1 MSEIRRFSTG
11 RSWETNFRYSR
22 AVAYGGFFETCLT
35 SPSAG
40 DGSIVCVGDVY
51 GQTHAC
57 LRIIAD
63 VLAQAGYEISDVVRS
78 DIYMLDTKAWELA
91 GRAHREILGET
102 RPVLSFIGC
111 AKLLASGHIG
121 RSGYQGVPARSRSC
135 AREPSLRQRASTWL
149 GRGLSSPV

>member
-1 MSEIRRFSTG
+1 MSDIRRFSTG
-11 RSWETNFRYSR
+11 RSWETNYRYSR
-22 AVAYGGFFETCLT
+22 AIAYGGFFETCLT

-111 AKLLASGHIG
+111 ANFWHPDILVEVAIKAY
-121 RSGYQGVPARSRSC
+121 RREAAPAQESR
-135 AREPSLRQRASTWL
+135 
-149 GRGLSSPV
+149 V